1 MANLIKRKRQW
12 VARISIYDGI
22 KQHFKA
28 IPLRTES
35 KIEARVRFK
44 EVNIE
49 HQKMIYSKDS

>member
-44 EVNIE
+44 EVNI
-49 HQKMIYSKDS
+49 KLYRP